1 MAEGFQRRRLKCEKL
16 TDDRRWMPSH
26 GKSSPCQRQGEP
38 KKSGKVENRNW
49 PSLMVTDLVYEF
61 QMIWLRGT
69 QITEWKRTDRRTR
82 VKDNALV
89 HSGQG
94 IKNLN
99 SSTCICTKVHL
110 LFESMSIQ

>member
-1 MAEGFQRRRLKCEKL
+1 M
-16 TDDRRWMPSH
+16 TDDGCQVMAKAH
-26 GKSSPCQRQGEP
+26 LAKGKVSQ

-61 QMIWLRGT
+61 QMIWLRET

-89 HSGQG
+89 HSG
-94 IKNLN
+94 
-99 SSTCICTKVHL
+99 
-110 LFESMSIQ
+110 

>member
-1 MAEGFQRRRLKCEKL
+1 
-16 TDDRRWMPSH
+16 
-26 GKSSPCQRQGEP
+26 
-38 KKSGKVENRNW
+38 
-49 PSLMVTDLVYEF
+49 MVTDLVYEF

-69 QITEWKRTDRRTR
+69 QITEWKCTDRRTR

-110 LFESMSIQ
+110 LFESIIQ